1 MTIFRSSQ
9 LAIALVGAVMAPT
22 FASAQQSNMD
32 VGVASSWQAGPVRVR
47 VTLPP
52 QKHEAARPRLT
63 TERIVDAA
71 MELMKRDGYDN
82 VSMRSLARELD
93 TGPASL
99 YAHVANKD
107 ELDQYVIDRISALLE
122 LPEPDPERWQE
133 QLKDVLRETL
143 QLYRDHPGAARAAM
157 GMIPT
162 MEGGLRAADGIMAIC
177 LAGGTA
183 PQAAAWFCDLA
194 AAYVGATAYEESIW
208 TSRENST
215 PAGEEPDH
223 PAIDE
228 QLRQLMEAV
237 ADRFPTL
244 SRYSAEMTAGDGDDR
259 FEFGL
264 DVLVSGLAAVSERYR

>member
-1 MTIFRSSQ
+1 M
-9 LAIALVGAVMAPT
+9 VDP
-22 FASAQQSNMD
+22 SNRPRPD
-32 VGVASSWQAGPVRVR
+32 RAERERTWQAGPVRVR
-47 VTLPP
+47 VTLPSGR
-52 QKHEAARPRLT
+52 ADRPEPKARLT
-63 TERIVDAA
+63 VDRIVDAA
-71 MELMKRDGYDN
+71 MELMKREGYDN

-122 LPEPDPERWQE
+122 LPAPDPERWQE
-133 QLKDVLRETL
+133 QLKDVLRSTL
-143 QLYRDHPGAARAAM
+143 QLYRQHPGSARAAM

-177 LAGGTA
+177 LAGDIA

-215 PAGEEPDH
+215 AAGEEPDH
-223 PAIDE
+223 QAIDE
-228 QLRQLMEAV
+228 QLREVMASMSE
-237 ADRFPTL
+237 RFPVMG
-244 SRYSAEMTAGDGDDR
+244 RYAAEMTAGDGDDR
-259 FEFGL
+259 FEFGI
-264 DVLVSGLAAVSERYR
+264 DVLVSGLAAASERYR

>member
-1 MTIFRSSQ
+1 
-9 LAIALVGAVMAPT
+9 MAEE
-22 FASAQQSNMD
+22 D
-32 VGVASSWQAGPVRVR
+32 RRERSWQAGPVRVR
-47 VTLPP
+47 VTLPSGRP
-52 QKHEAARPRLT
+52 GARERKEPLT

-71 MELMKRDGYDN
+71 FALMARDGYDS

-99 YAHVANKD
+99 YAHIANKD

-122 LPEPDPERWQE
+122 LPEPDPGRWQE

-194 AAYVGATAYEESIW
+194 ASYVGASAYEESIW

-215 PAGEEPDH
+215 AAGEEPDH
-223 PAIDE
+223 QAIDE
-228 QLRQLMEAV
+228 RCHLLQDVVGRN
-237 ADRFPTL
+237 
-244 SRYSAEMTAGDGDDR
+244 AGVGQHHAFR
-259 FEFGL
+259 G
-264 DVLVSGLAAVSERYR
+264 